1 MKKCYLFSTDKL
13 IFFNHRTEG
22 DKLDKIKE
30 KPN

>member
-1 MKKCYLFSTDKL
+1 MKRYYLSSTNKI
-13 IFFNHRTEG
+13 IFLTIGSEG

>member
-1 MKKCYLFSTDKL
+1 MKRCYPSSIDKL
-13 IFFNHRTEG
+13 IFLTIGTEG